1 MRTDPSILSFPPRI
15 KVRGKLQRESR
26 LVPVKTGNQYLKTM
40 DSPHQVRGKPCL
52 RRNDTTNT
60 HVQTLHNGT
69 VLVDY
74 GPMHMSIS
82 AFENKKPL
90 IKLAEEGAHFAM
102 KVLEDLAKFLSVIK
116 KKSQVLEIEEDFP
129 DVIRRMIEATK
140 KMEEPDLTPL
150 AAVAGTASD
159 VVADFMFS
167 RGGTKIIVDNGGD
180 IAIRLREGEVAR
192 VGIKTEIDAKQP
204 TYLISIDSTMGIG
217 GVATSGLGGRSFTK
231 GIASAATALSQTSA
245 FSDAA
250 ATVIGNFTN
259 VEDPN
264 IVRSLAEKIYSDT
277 DIAGGWVTIK
287 VGKLSQEKIEEAFN
301 KGLLKAYSI
310 CQKGLIKGALVALQ
324 GNVVWTDSLKTL
336 LTKL

>member
-1 MRTDPSILSFPPRI
+1 MSMQLAKKIDTHNPILVLP
-15 KVRGKLQRESR
+15 
-26 LVPVKTGNQYLKTM
+26 
-40 DSPHQVRGKPCL
+40 D
-52 RRNDTTNT
+52 
-60 HVQTLHNGT
+60 GT

-74 GPMHMSIS
+74 GPMHMFIS

-129 DVIRRMIEATK
+129 DVVRRMIEATK
-140 KMEEPDLTPL
+140 KMGETDLTPL

-192 VGIKTEIDAKQP
+192 VGIKTEIDSKQP

-231 GIASAATALSQTSA
+231 GIASAATVLSQKAA

-259 VEDPN
+259 IEDQE
-264 IVRSLAEKIYSDT
+264 VSRSLAEKIYPDT
-277 DIAGGWVTIK
+277 DIAGEWITVK
-287 VGKLSQEKIEEAFN
+287 VGRLCEEKIEKALTN
-301 KGLLKAYSI
+301 GLSKANSI
-310 CQKGLIKGALVALQ
+310 CEKGLIKGAFIALQ
-324 GNVVWTDSLKTL
+324 GKAVWTDSLNSL

>member
-1 MRTDPSILSFPPRI
+1 LAGGDEGEGEKLHWEVSNQIFPQPNKRDGNSTIEILS
-15 KVRGKLQRESR
+15 
-26 LVPVKTGNQYLKTM
+26 
-40 DSPHQVRGKPCL
+40 
-52 RRNDTTNT
+52 
-60 HVQTLHNGT
+60 NGT

-74 GPMHMSIS
+74 GPMRMFIS
-82 AFENKKPL
+82 ASENGKPL
-90 IKLAEEGAHFAM
+90 VKLAEEGAHLAM
-102 KVLEDLAKFLSVIK
+102 RVLEDLAKFLPVMK
-116 KKSQVLEIEEDFP
+116 KRSRELEIEETFP
-129 DVIRRMIEATK
+129 DVVQRMIEATK
-140 KMEEPDLTPL
+140 KMGEPDLTPL

-159 VVADFMFS
+159 VVADFIFS

-192 VGIKTEIDAKQP
+192 VGVKTEIDAKQP

-231 GIASAATALSQTSA
+231 GIASAATVLSQTAA

-264 IVRSLAEKIYSDT
+264 IMRSLAEKIYPDT
-277 DIAGGWVTIK
+277 DIAGEWVTVK
-287 VGKLSQEKIEEAFN
+287 VGRLCEEKIEKALTN
-301 KGLLKAYSI
+301 GLSKANSI
-310 CQKGLIKGALVALQ
+310 CEKGLIKGAFIALQ
-324 GNVVWTDSLKTL
+324 GKAGWTDSLNSL

>member
-1 MRTDPSILSFPPRI
+1 MWFADMSMQLAKKIDTHNPILVLP
-15 KVRGKLQRESR
+15 
-26 LVPVKTGNQYLKTM
+26 
-40 DSPHQVRGKPCL
+40 D
-52 RRNDTTNT
+52 
-60 HVQTLHNGT
+60 GT

-74 GPMHMSIS
+74 GPMHMFIS

-129 DVIRRMIEATK
+129 DVVRRMIEATK
-140 KMEEPDLTPL
+140 KMGEPDLTPL

-231 GIASAATALSQTSA
+231 GIASAATVLSQKAA

-259 VEDPN
+259 IEDQE
-264 IVRSLAEKIYSDT
+264 VSRSLAEKIYPDT
-277 DIAGGWVTIK
+277 DIAGEWITVK
-287 VGKLSQEKIEEAFN
+287 VGRLCEEKIEKALTN
-301 KGLLKAYSI
+301 GLSKANSI
-310 CQKGLIKGALVALQ
+310 CEKGLIKGAFIALQ
-324 GNVVWTDSLKTL
+324 GKAVWTDSLNSL